1 MIHSFRLRLGLF
13 SALLCGLALGAFG
26 LGAWWLMRDMRIER
40 IDREI
45 RSQAEREV
53 ARTRSP
59 AEWQRIEARL
69 AADFGIRDGA
79 DLLLLVQDGAGSVVY
94 RTARWPGGLDATRL
108 PWPAGRPFPPPQP
121 GSPPGARPVAIASSV
136 PGQPWHIGLASSDH
150 ARVAIAIDTR
160 IIDADMANVRNAFAL
175 SLPPVLA
182 LIGLGAWAVSGRA
195 LRPLEKLTAASRRVT
210 AEGLDRRIPATGED
224 QEFAELIEVFNG
236 MLERLARS
244 FTQAHRFSAD
254 AAHELKTPLAILQGQ
269 LERAIQLAESGSA
282 MQVELTSI
290 LDEVR
295 RLSTISRKLLL
306 LSQADAGRLNIH
318 REAIS
323 LSLALEELIEDA
335 RMLAPHLQVSGRI
348 LPGLVMQAD
357 GGLLRQILHNLLSNA
372 IKYNVEQGWIHMSTT
387 TLPQGVEVIV
397 ANSSAD
403 IPAAERDRIFERF
416 YRADPARS
424 RNVEGVGLGLSVS
437 REIARAHGGD
447 LALQSGGDGQ
457 VQFALRLPARM
468 DLDPSVDRSIAPV
481 RPQEY

>member
-1 MIHSFRLRLGLF
+1 MIRSFRLRLGLF

-45 RSQAEREV
+45 RGQAEREV
-53 ARTRSP
+53 TRTRSP

-69 AADFGIRDGA
+69 AADLGIRDGA
-79 DLLLLVQDGAGSVVY
+79 DLLLLVQDGAGGVVY

-108 PWPAGRPFPPPQP
+108 PWPAVRPRLPPPP
-121 GSPPGARPVAIASSV
+121 GSPPVAIASSV

-150 ARVAIAIDTR
+150 ARVAIGIDTR

-182 LIGLGAWAVSGRA
+182 LIGLGAWAFSGRA
-195 LRPLEKLTAASRRVT
+195 LRPLEKLTAATRRVT
-210 AEGLDRRIPATGED
+210 AEGLDQRLPATGED

-269 LERAIQLAESGSA
+269 LERAIQSAESGSA
-282 MQVELTSI
+282 MQIELTSI

-318 REAIS
+318 REPFS

-335 RMLAPHLQVSGRI
+335 HMLAPHLRVSGRI
-348 LPGLVMQAD
+348 QPGLVIQAD

-372 IKYNVEQGWIHMSTT
+372 IKYNVEQGWIHLSTAA
-387 TLPQGVEVIV
+387 LPQGVEIIV
-397 ANSSAD
+397 ANSSAG
-403 IPAAERDRIFERF
+403 IPAAERNRIFERF

-447 LALQSGGDGQ
+447 LTLESGGDGQ
-457 VQFALRLPARM
+457 VQFALRLPT
-468 DLDPSVDRSIAPV
+468 LG
-481 RPQEY
+481 